1 MRDTIEDVVKV
12 ELMVD
17 GMVAWMDSPKVD
29 EMVRLMADLWVTLLV
44 HERDTKGAVV
54 KVVLTDVKEAVV

>member
-1 MRDTIEDVVKV
+1 LRDTIEDVVKV

-44 HERDTKGAVV
+44 HERDAKGA
-54 KVVLTDVKEAVV
+54 AV

>member
-17 GMVAWMDSPKVD
+17 LMVHGMDSPKVD
-29 EMVRLMADLWVTLLV
+29 EMVRLKADMWVTLLV
-44 HERDTKGAVV
+44 P
-54 KVVLTDVKEAVV
+54 

>member
-12 ELMVD
+12 DGMVD

-29 EMVRLMADLWVTLLV
+29 EMVPLKADMWATLLV
-44 HERDTKGAVV
+44 AEKDAKEAVV
-54 KVVLTDVKEAVV
+54 KVVLMDAEVAVL